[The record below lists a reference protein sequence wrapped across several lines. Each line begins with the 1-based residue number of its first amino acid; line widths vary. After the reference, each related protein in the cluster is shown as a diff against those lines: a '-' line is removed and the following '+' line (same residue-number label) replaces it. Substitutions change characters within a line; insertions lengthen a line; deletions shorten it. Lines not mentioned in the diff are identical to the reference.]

1 MGNISL
7 IYEDI
12 LELVPIKQI
21 IGEVRGPK
29 KPGVVIKPPER
40 PLFKFQGFAVNLVY
54 RSRAEVNLNIA
65 PSILVE
71 FVIRSLPE
79 LSWDYEEIYF
89 EGELL
94 TDGMSDSDVRI
105 ANIFPCKSD
114 IPTSIERA
122 MVLEHLNKDADGID
136 LDIIK
141 TTNIIKLAE
150 ARDKRISEIVQTSIL
165 RFEPVISSFHDE
177 RSFRWKIGAIS
188 EGGIQEQSHF
198 YLWLSANKKI
208 EYISMK
214 VDMVVVATNPGTKE
228 SIELTI
234 EEKDGKKKLRI
245 PINYLWMA

>member
-1 MGNISL
+1 MENNSL

-12 LELVPIKQI
+12 LALVPIRQI

-29 KPGVVIKPPER
+29 KPGGVIEPSER
-40 PLFKFQGFAVNLVY
+40 PLFKFQSFAVNLVY
-54 RSRAEVNLNIA
+54 RSRAEVNLNLA

-71 FVIRSLPE
+71 FVIRGLPE

-114 IPTSIERA
+114 IPTSIERT
-122 MVLEHLNKDADGID
+122 MVLEHLNKEANGID
-136 LDIIK
+136 LDIIN

-150 ARDKRISEIVQTSIL
+150 ARDRRISGIVRTNIL
-165 RFEPVISSFHDE
+165 RFEPVVSSFHDE

-208 EYISMK
+208 EYITMK
-214 VDMVVVATNPGTKE
+214 IDMIVVATNPSTKE
-228 SIELTI
+228 SIGLTI
-234 EEKDGKKKLRI
+234 EEKDRKKKLKI
-245 PINYLWMA
+245 PIN